1 MYDDVP
7 MTPSMQ
13 KTRPKFLE
21 LHNIRLPLPGF
32 VSILH
37 RISGVGLFLSL
48 PLLLWLLDNSLHSAS
63 SFARFQ
69 VFIGQPLVKIV
80 LLGLIWAFLHHLCA
94 GIRYIAL
101 DLHFGTELPKARA
114 TSWAV
119 LAVSLVLTVIAGVKL
134 W

>member
-1 MYDDVP
+1 
-7 MTPSMQ
+7 MTTSMQ
-13 KTRPKFLE
+13 KTRPKFLQ

-37 RISGVGLFLSL
+37 RISGMGLFLCL

-63 SFARFQ
+63 SFSRFQ
-69 VFIGQPLVKIV
+69 VFIANPLVKIV

-114 TSWAV
+114 SSWVV
-119 LAVSLVLTVIAGVKL
+119 LAVSIALTVIAGVKL

>member
-1 MYDDVP
+1 
-7 MTPSMQ
+7 MQ

-37 RISGVGLFLSL
+37 RISGVGLFLCL

-69 VFIGQPLVKIV
+69 VFIAQPLAKIV

-101 DLHFGTELPKARA
+101 DLHFGTDLPKARA

-119 LAVSLVLTVIAGVKL
+119 LAVSLTLTVIAGVKL

>member
-1 MYDDVP
+1 
-7 MTPSMQ
+7 MQ

-21 LHNIRLPLPGF
+21 LHHIRLPLPGV

-37 RISGVGLFLSL
+37 RLSGVGMFLCL
-48 PLLLWLLDNSLHSAS
+48 PLLLWFLDNSLHSQS
-63 SFARFQ
+63 SFMRFQ
-69 VFIGQPLVKIV
+69 SVIANPLVKIV

-101 DLHFGTELPKARA
+101 DLHFGTELQAARA
-114 TSWAV
+114 TSWWV
-119 LAVSLVLTVIAGVKL
+119 LAVSIVLTVIAGVKL